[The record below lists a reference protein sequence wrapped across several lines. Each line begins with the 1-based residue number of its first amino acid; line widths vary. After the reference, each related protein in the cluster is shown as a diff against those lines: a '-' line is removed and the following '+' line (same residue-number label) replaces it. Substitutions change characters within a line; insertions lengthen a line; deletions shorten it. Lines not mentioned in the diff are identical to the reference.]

1 MKPRTALTTM
11 ITLLLLVLPYTS
23 AFGQSLPPGPS
34 KVFESTIALA
44 NPPSQGDLIQTV
56 LDFAPGT
63 WTPFHRHGGQAFNL
77 VLAGEITLRENNT
90 GKVFKPGGGWSDTPD
105 PVDAAGNAGAAPARL
120 LVPFLLAYET
130 PLT

>member
-34 KVFESTIALA
+34 KVFESTTAPA

-77 VLAGEITLRENNT
+77 VLAGQIPLRPNT
-90 GKVFKPGGGWSDTPD
+90 PPKNLQAPPGLPPTP
-105 PVDAAGNAGAAPARL
+105 PPR
-120 LVPFLLAYET
+120 P
-130 PLT
+130 